1 MNIQKNNQASSSN
14 IKKNESSVG
23 NPIKVTSIYK
33 NKETSVSVTDESG
46 NNVESNASRWQLEKK
61 LDNIVSYTF
70 KKYNKK
76 VTSNNS
82 NKDEASLVNSK
93 K

>member
-14 IKKNESSVG
+14 IKKNESSVR

-33 NKETSVSVTDESG
+33 NKETSVSVTEESK
-46 NNVESNASRWQLEKK
+46 NNVKSNASRWQLEKK
-61 LDNIVSYTF
+61 FDNIVSYTF

-76 VTSNNS
+76 GHF
-82 NKDEASLVNSK
+82 
-93 K
+93 